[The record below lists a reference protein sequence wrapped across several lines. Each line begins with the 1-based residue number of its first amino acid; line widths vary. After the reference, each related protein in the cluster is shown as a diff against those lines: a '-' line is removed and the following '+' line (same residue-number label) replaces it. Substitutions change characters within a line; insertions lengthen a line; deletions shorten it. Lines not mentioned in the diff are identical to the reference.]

1 MTDSRSSSLL
11 SVVVPFHDVELY
23 FAACLESLAQQSWT
37 DLDVVLVDDGSNDGS
52 RAIAEDFCA
61 RDPRFRVVGE
71 GNQGSGPARNLGVRH
86 ARGDY
91 LAFVDADDVV
101 DRRGHERMV
110 SRLVGSGSD
119 FASGRAVR
127 FTNLGVTPSMVH
139 QIAITEPLTGTRIS
153 VRPELVLDR
162 MIWNTVY
169 RRSFWDAAELSFS
182 SFRFEDFPLSMQA
195 HAAASA
201 VDLVDEV
208 VYFWR
213 ERDGGTPSVS
223 QHSAQPEFLEGRFI
237 TAGMV
242 LDTITDAAP
251 ASLPML
257 RRHLLEVD
265 ITAMILA
272 LDTLAEP
279 DRGASLDWAQRLL
292 DRLGP
297 EAELSSPPFYKVQA
311 ALVRQGDQ
319 EGLAALH
326 LHAHRFGKTGPL
338 RVRGWLRPK
347 FYEVLPGLD
356 GGVPKAA
363 YELRKG
369 RPPVVATLDD
379 AAWTDDGTLDVRIL
393 LDPGLRLGEDAQV
406 SVWLQGPQGVRT
418 ACPAELAPRD
428 RAFVGTD
435 LVEVHARLDPSALP
449 DPGTQG
455 FRALHVRVS
464 APGTKAE
471 VLVAASRGRARFLQ
485 ARPLPNGLLVRPE
498 PRGPAGFGLALVR
511 ARAVLTGCSVSDGTL
526 RMTGI
531 LRRRLDDTGPWP
543 PDEARLTVTG
553 REGQVLS
560 CPVQL
565 EPVEGDL
572 AFVGSIPALDLA
584 DGPEYLTATAM
595 QKVYS
600 VRLETRA
607 GTGSETG
614 TEAMALVVDTGTPD
628 VGHVVGHRRVRATRN
643 AVGNLELVES
653 RTAPE
658 LRDVRWVGPTT
669 LRFEGAWAGRA
680 QLPAEVLCQH
690 YEHPSDGIGLALGLV
705 VEGTTYAFEVDV
717 ADLLQLADT
726 HRDPYHGRDPDPWHL
741 LIPFSDHVAT
751 QVFDRTRVSGF
762 AEPRV
767 IGGRRVQ
774 LLLARDDV
782 VRIGIGG

>member
-1 MTDSRSSSLL
+1 MADSRSSSLL
-11 SVVVPFHDVELY
+11 SVVVPFHDVERY
-23 FAACLESLAQQSWT
+23 FAACLDSLAQQSWT
-37 DLDVVLVDDGSNDGS
+37 DLDVILVDDGSTDGS

-61 RDPRFRVVGE
+61 RDPRFRVIGE
-71 GNQGSGPARNLGVRH
+71 GNQGSGPARNLGVQH

-91 LAFVDADDVV
+91 LAFVDSDDVV
-101 DRRGHERMV
+101 DRRGHERLV
-110 SRLVGSGSD
+110 RRLAGSGSD
-119 FASGRAVR
+119 FAIGRAVR
-127 FTNLGVTPSMVH
+127 FTNLGVTASMVH
-139 QIAITEPLTGTRIS
+139 QIAITESLIGTQINM
-153 VRPELVLDR
+153 RPELVLDR

-195 HAAASA
+195 HAAATA
-201 VDLVDEV
+201 VDLIDEV

-223 QHSAQPEFLEGRFI
+223 QHSAQPEFLEGRFV

-242 LDTITDAAP
+242 LDVITDAAP
-251 ASLPML
+251 ASLPIL

-265 ITAMILA
+265 ITAMTLA
-272 LDTLAEP
+272 LDKLVDP
-279 DRGASLDWAQRLL
+279 DRGACLEWAQRLL

-297 EAELSSPPFYKVQA
+297 EAELKSPPFYKVQA

-326 LHAHRFGKTGPL
+326 LHAHRLGKTGPL
-338 RVRGWLRPK
+338 QVRGWLRPK
-347 FYEVLPGLD
+347 FYEVLPGL
-356 GGVPKAA
+356 GSRVPKAA
-363 YELRKG
+363 FELRKG

-379 AAWTDDGTLDVRIL
+379 AAWADDGTLAVRIL
-393 LDPGLRLGEDAQV
+393 LDPGLSLGAGAKV
-406 SVWLQGPQGVRT
+406 SVWLQDPKGVRT
-418 ACPAELAPRD
+418 ACPAEMASRAG
-428 RAFVGTD
+428 AFVGAD

-464 APGTKAE
+464 APGTEAE
-471 VLVAASRGRARFLQ
+471 VLVAASRGRARFLP
-485 ARPLPNGLLVRPE
+485 ARSLTSGLLVRPE
-498 PRGPAGFGLALVR
+498 PRGPAGFGLALIR
-511 ARAVLTGCSVSDGTL
+511 ARAVLTGCSVAEGTL
-526 RMTGI
+526 CMTGI
-531 LRRRLDDTGPWP
+531 LRSRLHETGQWA
-543 PDEARLTVTG
+543 PDEAHLTVTG
-553 REGQVLS
+553 REGLVLS

-565 EPVEGDL
+565 EPVEDGF
-572 AFVGSIPALDLA
+572 AFVGSIPVLDLA
-584 DGPEYLTATAM
+584 DGPEYLAATAM

-600 VRLETRA
+600 VRLETRT
-607 GTGSETG
+607 GTGAETR
-614 TEAMALVVDTGTPD
+614 TEALALVVDAGTPD
-628 VGHVVGHRRVRATRN
+628 VGCVVGHRSVRATRN

-658 LRDVRWVGPTT
+658 LLDVRWVGPTT
-669 LRFEGAWAGRA
+669 LRFEGVWAGPA

-690 YEHPSDGIGLALGLV
+690 YEHPSDGIGLAVGLIAT
-705 VEGTTYAFEVDV
+705 GTTYTFEVDV
-717 ADLLQLADT
+717 TDLLRLADA

-762 AEPRV
+762 AEPRTV
-767 IGGRRVQ
+767 GSRRVQ